1 MKTIL
6 IDIIKEKIDIS
17 DNEIEILTSNF
28 QIITKQKNEYLV
40 IEGSKSLYLYFI
52 IDGFVRYFHIDDG
65 NEITTQ
71 ISTTKDFVTSFE
83 SFLNNSFSKENI
95 QCTSDCTLLRI
106 SKDEYQNLYRE
117 VSNWSLFCKNVY
129 EDQIRKISERANSLQ
144 KLSASQRYLKLLNKQ
159 PKIALN
165 TAVKHL
171 ASYLGIKPQSLSR
184 IRKEVIK

>member
-6 IDIIKEKIDIS
+6 IDIIKEKVDIS

-95 QCTSDCTLLRI
+95 QYFVKVYMKTKLEKFLR
-106 SKDEYQNLYRE
+106 
-117 VSNWSLFCKNVY
+117 
-129 EDQIRKISERANSLQ
+129 ERIHFRNCLHH
-144 KLSASQRYLKLLNKQ
+144 R
-159 PKIALN
+159 
-165 TAVKHL
+165 
-171 ASYLGIKPQSLSR
+171 GI
-184 IRKEVIK
+184 